1 MTVAPGR
8 PGSASDAAVAPAP
21 SGSTASGQAASGEA
35 AGYERADWAGAF
47 RNVGQELSNVP
58 LKASKGTIPAD
69 LQGTLYRNGP
79 GRLERGGQWVHHPFD
94 GDGMITALRFEQGEL
109 NLTNRFVRTEGW
121 LAEEKAG
128 KPLYR
133 GVFGTQKPG
142 GLLANAFDMRL
153 KNIANTHV
161 VKLGDQLLALWEASS
176 PHALDPDTL
185 DTKGICLLDGV
196 LKPGEA
202 FSAHPR
208 FDPGHHGEER
218 MVTFGVKSG
227 PRSTIRLMEFAV
239 ADDPAKGIKAGQL
252 LSERSD
258 SFGGFAFLH
267 DFAITPNWA
276 VFLQNA
282 IAFNPLPFVLG
293 QKGAA
298 QCLAS
303 KPGGQAQFWLIPR
316 DSGAHAGQ
324 PPRIVPAPEGFV
336 FHHLNAWETGNAQG
350 DTPAAEPAQAGSRS
364 SGQPNGSLVIE
375 SIYYAD
381 FPSIGPDTDFRTID
395 FNLIPEGLLERCTID
410 LAAGTVQTERLSE
423 RCCEFAMV
431 NPRREGLSCRYG
443 WMAVAERETGND
455 PLQAIKKLDLVSGER
470 RVWSAAPRGFVSEP
484 LMVPRPTPAG
494 GPAPA
499 EDDGWVL
506 TLIWNGARCAS
517 DLVILDAAT
526 MDELAVVELPLAIP
540 YGLHGS
546 FVAG

>member
-8 PGSASDAAVAPAP
+8 PQASATGASSVPADAAGPGT
-21 SGSTASGQAASGEA
+21 SRFD
-35 AGYERADWAGAF
+35 RADWASGF
-47 RNVGQELSNVP
+47 RNVGVELTDVP
-58 LKASKGTIPAD
+58 LQASRGSIPAE
-69 LQGTLYRNGP
+69 LNGTLYRNGP
-79 GRLERGGQWVHHPFD
+79 GRLERGGHWVHHPFD
-94 GDGMITALRFEQGEL
+94 GDGMITALRFEGGGVQL
-109 NLTNRFVRTEGW
+109 SNRFVRTEGW

-142 GLLANAFDMRL
+142 GPLANAFDLRL

-161 VKLGDQLLALWEASS
+161 VRLGDQLLALWEASS
-176 PHALDPDTL
+176 PHALDPATL
-185 DTKGICLLDGV
+185 ETKGISLLDGV

-208 FDPGHHGEER
+208 FDPGHHGQER
-218 MVTFGVKSG
+218 MVTFGVKTG
-227 PRSTIRLMEFAV
+227 PRSTVRLMEFAV
-239 ADDPAKGIKAGQL
+239 ADDPASGVKAGQL

-258 SFGGFAFLH
+258 SFKGFAFLH

-303 KPGGQAQFWLIPR
+303 KPGGQAQFWLVPR
-316 DSGAHAGQ
+316 DSGAFAGQ
-324 PPRIVPAPEGFV
+324 EPRIIPAPEGFV
-336 FHHLNAWETGNAQG
+336 FHHVNAWEERDQ
-350 DTPAAEPAQAGSRS
+350 
-364 SGQPNGSLVIE
+364 LVLT
-375 SIYYAD
+375 SIFYAD
-381 FPSIGPDTDFRTID
+381 FPSVGPDTDFRAID
-395 FNLIPEGLLERCTID
+395 FDQIPEGLLERCTID
-410 LAAGTVQTERLSE
+410 LTSGTVQSERLSE

-431 NPRREGLSCRYG
+431 NPANQGLASRYA

-455 PLQAIKKLDLVSGER
+455 PLQALKKLDLVNGEGP
-470 RVWSAAPRGFVSEP
+470 VWSAAPRGFVSEP
-484 LMVPRPTPAG
+484 VMVPRPAAAGAPA
-494 GPAPA
+494 AA

-506 TLIWNGARCAS
+506 CVVWNGARCAS
-517 DLVILDAAT
+517 DLVILDAAS
-526 MDELAVVELPLAIP
+526 MAEVALLELPLAIP

>member
-1 MTVAPGR
+1 M
-8 PGSASDAAVAPAP
+8 
-21 SGSTASGQAASGEA
+21 
-35 AGYERADWAGAF
+35 
-47 RNVGQELSNVP
+47 
-58 LKASKGTIPAD
+58 
-69 LQGTLYRNGP
+69 
-79 GRLERGGQWVHHPFD
+79 
-94 GDGMITALRFEQGEL
+94 
-109 NLTNRFVRTEGW
+109 
-121 LAEEKAG
+121 
-128 KPLYR
+128 LYR

-142 GLLANAFDMRL
+142 GPLANLFDLRL

-161 VKLGDQLLALWEASS
+161 VRLGDQLLALWEASS

-185 DTKGICLLDGV
+185 ETKGLTLLDGV
-196 LKPGEA
+196 LSPGEA

-227 PRSTIRLMEFAV
+227 PRSTIRLMEFATTG
-239 ADDPAKGIKAGQL
+239 PQAGQL
-252 LSERSD
+252 LSQRSD
-258 SFGGFAFLH
+258 SFNGFAFLH

-282 IAFNPLPFVLG
+282 VAFNPLPFVLG

-316 DSGAHAGQ
+316 DSGAYAGQ
-324 PPRIVPAPEGFV
+324 PPRIVPAPQGFV
-336 FHHLNAWETGNAQG
+336 FHHLNAWELDKAGPDGFGGQVEG
-350 DTPAAEPAQAGSRS
+350 PA
-364 SGQPNGSLVIE
+364 LVVE

-410 LAAGTVQTERLSE
+410 LSSNTVRTERLSE

-431 NPRREGLSCRYG
+431 NPRREGLNCRYA

-455 PLQAIKKLDLVSGER
+455 PLQAFKKLDLISGER
-470 RVWSAAPRGFVSEP
+470 RMWSAAPRGFVSEP
-484 LMVPRPTPAG
+484 VMVPRPEG
-494 GPAPA
+494 SA

-506 TLIWNGARCAS
+506 GQVWNGARSAT
-517 DLVILDAAT
+517 DLVILDAAS
-526 MDELAVVELPLAIP
+526 MEELAVLELPLAIP

-546 FVAG
+546 FVAS

>member
-1 MTVAPGR
+1 MVAR
-8 PGSASDAAVAPAP
+8 SAYDRS
-21 SGSTASGQAASGEA
+21 
-35 AGYERADWAGAF
+35 DWASAF
-47 RNVGQELSNVP
+47 RNVTLELTDEP
-58 LKASKGTIPAD
+58 LTTRSGAIPAE

-79 GRLERGGQWVHHPFD
+79 GRLERGGHWVHHPFD
-94 GDGMITALRFEQGEL
+94 GDGMVTAVKFGDKGVTLS
-109 NLTNRFVRTEGW
+109 NRFVRTEGW

-142 GLLANAFDMRL
+142 GFLANLLDVRL

-161 VKLGDQLLALWEASS
+161 VRLGDQLLALWEASS
-176 PHALDPDTL
+176 PHALDPHTL
-185 DTKGICLLDGV
+185 ETKGLSLLNGV

-208 FDPGHHGEER
+208 FDPGHHGSER

-227 PRSTIRLMEFAV
+227 PRSTIRLMEFAS
-239 ADDPAKGIKAGQL
+239 AEGPGGEPPGTL

-258 SFGGFAFLH
+258 SFNGFAFLH

-282 IAFNPLPFVLG
+282 IAFNPLPFALG
-293 QKGAA
+293 LKGAA

-303 KPGGQAQFWLIPR
+303 KPGSQGQFWLVPR
-316 DSGAHAGQ
+316 DSGAFAGQ

-336 FHHLNAWETGNAQG
+336 FHHLNAWE
-350 DTPAAEPAQAGSRS
+350 E
-364 SGQPNGSLVIE
+364 GQTVVVE

-381 FPSIGPDTDFRTID
+381 FPSIGPDTDFRRVD
-395 FNLIPEGLLERCTID
+395 FDLIPEGLLERCTID
-410 LAAGTVQTERLSE
+410 LASGTASSERLSE

-431 NPRREGLSCRYG
+431 NPRREGLHSHYA

-455 PLQAIKKLDLVSGER
+455 PLQAIKKLDLSSGER

-484 LMVPRPTPAG
+484 VMVPRPG
-494 GPAPA
+494 GTK

-506 TLIWNGARCAS
+506 TVVWNGASCSS

-526 MDELAVVELPLAIP
+526 MEEVAVLELPLALP
-540 YGLHGS
+540 HGLHGS
-546 FVAG
+546 WVAS

>member
-8 PGSASDAAVAPAP
+8 PQASAPGASAVPADAAGPGT
-21 SGSTASGQAASGEA
+21 SRFD
-35 AGYERADWAGAF
+35 RADWASGF
-47 RNVGQELSNVP
+47 RNVGVELTDVP
-58 LKASKGTIPAD
+58 LQASRGSIPAE
-69 LQGTLYRNGP
+69 LNGTLYRNGP
-79 GRLERGGQWVHHPFD
+79 GRLERGGHWVHHPFD
-94 GDGMITALRFEQGEL
+94 GDGMITALRFEGGGVQL
-109 NLTNRFVRTEGW
+109 SNRFVRTEGW

-142 GLLANAFDMRL
+142 GPLANAFDLRL

-161 VKLGDQLLALWEASS
+161 VRLGDQLLALWEASS
-176 PHALDPDTL
+176 PHALDPGTL
-185 DTKGICLLDGV
+185 ETKGISLLDGV

-208 FDPGHHGEER
+208 FDPGHHGQER
-218 MVTFGVKSG
+218 MVTFGVKTG
-227 PRSTIRLMEFAV
+227 PRSTVRLMEFAV
-239 ADDPAKGIKAGQL
+239 ADDPTSGVKAGQL

-258 SFGGFAFLH
+258 SFKGFAFLH

-303 KPGGQAQFWLIPR
+303 KPGGQAQFWLVPR
-316 DSGAHAGQ
+316 DSGAFAGQ
-324 PPRIVPAPEGFV
+324 EPRIIPAPEGFV
-336 FHHLNAWETGNAQG
+336 FHHVNAWEERDQ
-350 DTPAAEPAQAGSRS
+350 
-364 SGQPNGSLVIE
+364 LVLT
-375 SIYYAD
+375 SIFYAD
-381 FPSIGPDTDFRTID
+381 FPSVGPDTDFRAID
-395 FNLIPEGLLERCTID
+395 FDQIPEGLLERCTID
-410 LAAGTVQTERLSE
+410 LNSGTVRSERLSE

-431 NPRREGLSCRYG
+431 NPANQGLASRYA

-455 PLQAIKKLDLVSGER
+455 PLQALKKLDLVNGEGP
-470 RVWSAAPRGFVSEP
+470 VWSAAPRGFVSEP
-484 LMVPRPTPAG
+484 VMVPRAAAAGAPAT
-494 GPAPA
+494 A

-506 TLIWNGARCAS
+506 CVVWNGARCAS
-517 DLVILDAAT
+517 DLVILDAAS
-526 MDELAVVELPLAIP
+526 MAEVALLELPLAIP